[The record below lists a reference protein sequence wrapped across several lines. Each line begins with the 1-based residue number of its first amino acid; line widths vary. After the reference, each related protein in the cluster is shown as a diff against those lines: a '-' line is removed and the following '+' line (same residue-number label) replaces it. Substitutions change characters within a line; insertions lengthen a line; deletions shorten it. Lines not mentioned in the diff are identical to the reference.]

1 MNQRATEYDLNNQQF
16 EQLMDK
22 YVMTIVDSMSHEDF
36 RQFVIGTY
44 EDDLSDYTLNRLL
57 EEIKYTLDDEM
68 LDEFVT
74 TIKGGLENE
83 K

>member
-1 MNQRATEYDLNNQQF
+1 MNKRANERGLNREQF

-68 LDEFVT
+68 LDEFVKQ
-74 TIKGGLENE
+74 IKGE
-83 K
+83 

>member
-1 MNQRATEYDLNNQQF
+1 MNKRATEYNLNEQQF

-44 EDDLSDYTLNRLL
+44 EADLSYYTLNRLL

-68 LDEFVT
+68 LEEFIT
-74 TIKGGLENE
+74 TIKNDS
-83 K
+83 KD